1 MRVIAVDQ
9 RLNLQARAAP
19 AEAVPEKETAAK
31 EPRMPRTVTLELN
44 EAQAEKLFVAA
55 QLGGLQLPVR
65 SLEGAGELSSEES
78 VSAPTW
84 ASDVSP
90 ALKQFSRPQAQ
101 GGPTGSSIEAAVRK
115 PPQAY

>member
-1 MRVIAVDQ
+1 
-9 RLNLQARAAP
+9 
-19 AEAVPEKETAAK
+19 
-31 EPRMPRTVTLELN
+31 MPRTVTLELD
-44 EAQAEKLFVAA
+44 EPQAEKLFVAA

-65 SLEGAGELSSEES
+65 ALEGPAEVTTVNS

-90 ALKQFSRPQAQ
+90 ALKELSRPQAQ
-101 GGPTGSSIEAAVRK
+101 ATAPGSTVEAAIRR